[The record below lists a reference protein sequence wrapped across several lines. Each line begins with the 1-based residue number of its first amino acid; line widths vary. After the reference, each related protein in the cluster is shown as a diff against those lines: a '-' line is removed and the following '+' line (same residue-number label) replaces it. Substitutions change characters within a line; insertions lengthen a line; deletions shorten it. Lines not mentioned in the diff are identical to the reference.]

1 MYVYI
6 YIYIRGVNVNALTHV
21 INLKI
26 NALIFFLRKLIV
38 C

>member
-6 YIYIRGVNVNALTHV
+6 LILIRVVNVNALTHV

-26 NALIFFLRKLIV
+26 LTRYFFNV
-38 C
+38 N